1 MARRYGSADA
11 EERRINVGRTTP
23 TQPTQPSSGSNR
35 VRAGM
40 PAALDMYEG
49 QLPWKEIA
57 SGNQDFVNAA
67 AEWDAMPTK
76 PAGIDKWT
84 WIYHNAK
91 AGQRAAN
98 TTANELNN
106 PFGGGGSGGG
116 GGGGGNAPLMST
128 LRSLVAGMSGGGN
141 ATDITSG
148 YGGLMGGA
156 RENAAAQRALI
167 DQYFGG
173 EEGRAQTR
181 LNETLARL
189 QSLIGGARGELDTQ
203 TAEGRQRIDET
214 TQRTLNMLAGQQNP
228 FASLQAVS
236 APVAESPLMANLQAL
251 GQNTQGLSAL
261 QNMFTSDAAA
271 NRNAMQDMINM
282 MAASETAG
290 QQGRRLDVE
299 AARGGAQQDLAAA
312 QRAAAQLLTNQSLQ
326 GEQAARDAF
335 DQAMSGLGQS
345 ALQARL
351 GVGNQLSDV
360 LNQLGLGQ
368 LQATLQ
374 DRQSQQARRDA
385 MAEQLLALAGN
396 GIDVSGLMRQLLGA

>member
-1 MARRYGSADA
+1 MARRYGSADTM
-11 EERRINVGRTTP
+11 ERQVNVGRT
-23 TQPTQPSSGSNR
+23 QPPKPPSGTTR
-35 VRAGM
+35 VRAGL

-57 SGNQDFVNAA
+57 AGNQDFVNAA
-67 AEWDAMPTK
+67 AEWDALPTK
-76 PAGIDKWT
+76 PEGIDKWT
-84 WIYHNAK
+84 WIYHNAQ
-91 AGQRAAN
+91 AARRAAG
-98 TTANELNN
+98 TAASDLSN
-106 PFGGGGSGGG
+106 PFGGSGGSGGSG
-116 GGGGGNAPLMST
+116 SGINANTLSA
-128 LRSLVAGMSGGGN
+128 LRSLIGGMGGGS
-141 ATDITSG
+141 AADIASG
-148 YGGLMGGA
+148 YGGLIGGA
-156 RENAAAQRALI
+156 RENAASQQALI
-167 DQYFGG
+167 DQFFGG
-173 EEGRAQTR
+173 EQGRAQTR

-203 TAEGRQRIDET
+203 TTEGRQRIDET
-214 TQRTLNMLAGQQNP
+214 TQRALNLISGQQNP

-271 NRNAMQDMINM
+271 NRNAVQDLVNM
-282 MAASETAG
+282 MAASQTAG
-290 QQGRRLDVE
+290 QQSRALDVE

-312 QRAAAQLLTNQSLQ
+312 QRAAAQLLSNQQIQ

-335 DQAMSGLGQS
+335 DQAMSGLGQN

-374 DRQSQQARRDA
+374 DRASQQSRRDA
-385 MAEQLLALAGN
+385 MAEQLLALASRGV
-396 GIDVSGLMRQLLGA
+396 DVSGLMRQLLGAQ

>member
-23 TQPTQPSSGSNR
+23 TQPTQPSSGSTR
-35 VRAGM
+35 VRSGM

-57 SGNQDFVNAA
+57 SGNQDFINAA
-67 AEWDAMPTK
+67 KEWDALAVK
-76 PAGIDKWT
+76 PEGIDKWS
-84 WIYHNAK
+84 WIYHNAQ
-91 AGQRAAN
+91 AGRRAAN

-106 PFGGGGSGGG
+106 PFGGSG

-128 LRSLVAGMSGGGN
+128 LRSLVAGMGGGGN

-189 QSLIGGARGELDTQ
+189 QSLIGGARSELDTQ

-385 MAEQLLALAGN
+385 MAEQLLALAGE